1 MKENK
6 LLRFKITY
14 IVFLFFIFNIFSLET
29 DLIAQIK
36 LNVKVS
42 ASNLFRWGS
51 GVQNSV
57 TGDTEKDYLEEVGDV
72 RLFVN
77 DFLFGVRFEY
87 DSPIEFGKSTK
98 GISRRFF
105 EFQKEGFTVRAG
117 NFYELFGKGLVLN
130 AFENRGLGFN
140 TQLDGLKV
148 NYQKSL
154 GKQIKVNAT
163 VLAGDM
169 KYDDFIDTTRVE
181 NYKIKAANFNF
192 SPIKYFTIGGSYLFA
207 GGTVPTAGIF
217 TNFTAELFEASL
229 KFNYGLVDLYG
240 SYSRKV
246 TIIEPNQLYK
256 TSAPKGDG
264 GYASLTLTRPGI
276 GVTLEYKNYRF
287 NIETPNEKSATYPS
301 KILPFQVPPSC
312 IKEYSSTLLSRY
324 PHAVD
329 FDDEV
334 GFGVDAFYSPSDNLT
349 LNFNA
354 SLSSTHYEYID
365 VDPSANT
372 KFERVKRDISF
383 LPSARDA
390 FSPYWEI
397 FLEGEWYVK
406 KNLKVK
412 LAAGRQV
419 SVLYNRVD
427 PTNSDITRAFT
438 VPIEV
443 KFDFAKIYSLK
454 INTEFQHVY
463 NSIRSD
469 DKNFISDYTS
479 FSLSRSPN
487 IVLTANFEITN
498 DNEDPSGKKAWGSGE
513 ITYKFSS
520 ANMLTLSYGSERG
533 GLKCSSGI
541 CRYVQPFNGFRL
553 TLINNFN

>member
-1 MKENK
+1 M
-6 LLRFKITY
+6 FKKSVKY
-14 IVFLFFIFNIFSLET
+14 ILILFFSIVYIPFITSNLS
-29 DLIAQIK
+29 AQIK

-42 ASNLFRWGS
+42 ASNFLRWGS

-57 TGDTEKDYLEEVGDV
+57 TGNTNKDYLEELGDV

-117 NFYELFGKGLVLN
+117 NFYELFEKGLVLN

-140 TQLDGLKV
+140 TQLDGLKI
-148 NYQKSL
+148 NYKNTI
-154 GKQIKVNAT
+154 GKQFKVNAT
-163 VLAGDM
+163 VLVGDM

-192 SPIKYFTIGGSYLFA
+192 SPFKFITIGGSYLFA
-207 GGTVPTAGIF
+207 NGTVPTSGIF
-217 TNFTAELFEASL
+217 TNFTAELFETSL
-229 KFNYGLVDLYG
+229 KFNYGPIDLYG
-240 SYSRKV
+240 AYSRKV
-246 TIIEPNQLYK
+246 TIIEPNQLYQ

-264 GYASLTLTRPGI
+264 GYASLTFTKPGF
-276 GVTLEYKNYRF
+276 GVTFEYKNYRF
-287 NIETPNEKSATYPS
+287 NIETPDEKSAAFPS

-329 FDDEV
+329 FSDEV
-334 GFGVDAFYSPSDNLT
+334 GFGVDAFYSPNDNLT

-383 LPSARDA
+383 LPSTKDA
-390 FSPYWEI
+390 FSPYWEV
-397 FLEGEWYVK
+397 FLEGEWYAK
-406 KNLKVK
+406 KNLKIK
-412 LAAGRQV
+412 LASGRQV
-419 SVLYNRVD
+419 SVLYNRID
-427 PTNSDITRAFT
+427 PSNSDIIRAFT
-438 VPIEV
+438 VPLEV
-443 KFDFAKIYSLK
+443 KYDFAKIYSLK
-454 INTEFQHVY
+454 VSTEFQHVY
-463 NSIRSD
+463 NSARGD
-469 DKNFISDYTS
+469 DKNFISEYTS
-479 FSLSRSPN
+479 VSLSRSPSL
-487 IVLTANFEITN
+487 VLSANFELTN
-498 DNEDPSGKKAWGSGE
+498 DEEDPSGKKAWGSGE
-513 ITYKFSS
+513 ISYKFSS
-520 ANMLTLSYGSERG
+520 ANILTLSYGSERG